1 MSNRS
6 LIKQFQQLKGSET
19 FFSTI
24 VTAYG
29 EQAGRDYASGSF
41 VITSG
46 TNTITCP
53 ASLEDG
59 ELGNYIIVDSGSAAG
74 VYEMTAVSGTT
85 ATVSPTP
92 TGTDGTASGRKHY
105 YQNSEDDL
113 NYIRNILVDITGEA
127 SWNDAPAS
135 DIATLVADLATISGS
150 LQTQIDGKASYLFGS
165 NTFSGTGDIYAGA
178 YYGDGS
184 NLSGITATVSG
195 SDHSTLANLDYA
207 SASHTGFQPAGDYAT
222 NTDLATVSGMA
233 DTNATN
239 ITTLDTKIDTTS
251 GTLQD
256 QIDEITPDSFK
267 TWTDGI
273 TNIVAVA
280 DDTMTIT
287 GEGDV
292 TLYLDDGA
300 QSITISGSKDLTN
313 VSVSSGPYDVSSF
326 ERLFVDTTASGFT
339 INFPSQPN
347 VIDGDLIEIVDLGAT
362 FDTNNLTCAG
372 SFIRNGQ
379 RFSEYKSSVTLYQ
392 EAGVYRFV
400 ASSVVGGETQW
411 IYELP
416 SAVELAPYIMSS
428 TPYNSPGNDH
438 IGIAMGGN
446 IQINLPDQTTVGVN
460 TRIRISDLTG
470 VTGRTVTVA
479 DANNNMAIA
488 GNSSTSLG
496 SIAFTDIPGLVVE
509 AVVGPTGTW
518 NIVEHYHDIQ
528 VLDTKIDTT
537 SGTLQTELDA
547 TQTGAGLDADGG
559 YTPDGSA
566 DYISSATSL
575 KNADSLLDDQIKAN
589 ADAIATTSGSWDSD
603 IIWEVVDTPTQQ
615 IRPKVAHITK
625 AFYHGGSITIAGDL
639 TVSGTTTTI
648 HSEELTVTDKMITVN
663 ATESGS
669 GITGDPEAG
678 IEVDRG
684 SETNYLFVF
693 DETQDNFRVGISG
706 STQAVA
712 TREDSP
718 NDGYVAVWND
728 SQKRFDTTT
737 AIDDLATDAELSTT
751 SGTLQTQIDVKD
763 NYVSWSFAVDGVTKD
778 AVTSADILNFVGGD
792 NITITRSAEDEITI
806 SGGAGS
812 SDHSLLS
819 NLDYASAGHTGFASS
834 SALST
839 ASGVLQTEINS
850 IETAA
855 GLDADGTFT
864 AHSGTN
870 YIDSGTTMF
879 GVDELLDTQ
888 IKINADNIATLSGTQ
903 VSQSDLTT
911 LSGALADDI
920 TALDI
925 FKTVSDGTNT
935 TTASGNEDTLT
946 FYGSG
951 GLGVVVDE
959 VSQSVTISG
968 APTTSVE
975 EANMSYNGGT
985 WEYDGD
991 FVSLPT
997 LDLYYNGVKQKDGDA
1012 DYYTTTISGGILK
1025 IDFAFTTYSDDWVNL
1040 QYEQTIST
1048 ARGLLRDWLVKTAA
1062 YMSVRGD
1069 RIMVDT
1075 SVASAFTINLPDSP
1089 GQGDTVIFLDA
1100 GGNCG
1105 TTNVT
1110 IGRNGK
1116 NIMGSASDL
1125 VIDTNNA
1132 SFELVYYNASRGWV
1146 LYE

>member
-53 ASLEDG
+53 ASLEDS

-105 YQNSEDDL
+105 YQNLEDDL
-113 NYIRNILVDITGEA
+113 NYIRNMLADITGE
-127 SWNDAPAS
+127 SEWNDVPAS
-135 DIATLVADLATISGS
+135 DIATLVADLATTSGV

-207 SASHTGFQPAGDYAT
+207 SAGHIGFQPAGDYAT
-222 NTDLATVSGMA
+222 NTDLATV
-233 DTNATN
+233 
-239 ITTLDTKIDTTS
+239 
-251 GTLQD
+251 
-256 QIDEITPDSFK
+256 
-267 TWTDGI
+267 
-273 TNIVAVA
+273 
-280 DDTMTIT
+280 
-287 GEGDV
+287 
-292 TLYLDDGA
+292 
-300 QSITISGSKDLTN
+300 SGSKDLTN

-339 INFPSQPN
+339 INFPVNPN
-347 VIDGDLIEIVDLGAT
+347 VTNGDLIEIVDLGAT

-379 RFSEYKSSVTLYQ
+379 RLSEVVASITLQ
-392 EAGVYRFV
+392 HEAGVYRFV
-400 ASSVVGGETQW
+400 ASDVGGGEMRW

-479 DANNNMAIA
+479 DATSNIAIS
-488 GNSSTSLG
+488 GNSNTSLG
-496 SIAFTDIPGLVVE
+496 SVVFTDIPGLVVE

-751 SGTLQTQIDVKD
+751 SGTLQTQIDGKD
-763 NYVSWSFAVDGVTKD
+763 NYVSWSFAVDGATKD

-888 IKINADNIATLSGTQ
+888 IKINEDNITTISGLIGTGGD
-903 VSQSDLTT
+903 VFKYMYDGSN
-911 LSGALADDI
+911 
-920 TALDI
+920 TA
-925 FKTVSDGTNT
+925 
-935 TTASGNEDTLT
+935 TASGSEDTFS
-946 FYGSG
+946 FYGAG
-951 GLGVVVDE
+951 GIGVVVDS
-959 VSQSVTISG
+959 VAQSVTISG

-985 WEYDGD
+985 WEYDGN
-991 FVSLPT
+991 FASLPT
-997 LDLYYNGVKQKDGDA
+997 LDLYYNGVKQKDDDA
-1012 DYYTTTISGGILK
+1012 DYYTATISGGILK

-1040 QYEQTIST
+1040 QYEQTVST
-1048 ARGLLRDWLVKTAA
+1048 ARGLLRDWLVKIDAYTA
-1062 YMSVRGD
+1062 VRGD

-1075 SVASAFTINLPDSP
+1075 SVASAFTIDLPDSP

-1116 NIMGSASDL
+1116 NIMGVAADL